1 VQEAP
6 QITGED
12 VESESDPC
20 KRRCNLL
27 QVMTGGAVLGMS
39 GQSLRESGYTLTWVN
54 LALFQPCVAHV
65 IGANYSVGQLV
76 TLAEAF
82 SYVISG

>member
-1 VQEAP
+1 VHN
-6 QITGED
+6 GFNL
-12 VESESDPC
+12 
-20 KRRCNLL
+20 RCGWIINPRNPHQL
-27 QVMTGGAVLGMS
+27 S
-39 GQSLRESGYTLTWVN
+39 GQSLRESGYTLTRVN

-82 SYVISG
+82 SYV